1 MSIASPTEIAVLIII
16 AVVMFGPEK
25 VPEYARKAAR
35 VVHYIRNIANNTRDQ
50 LREDLGPKYA
60 DLEIQD
66 LNPKTFVRKYVMD
79 EFRED
84 IDGIKSDLSEVRD
97 DLTDV
102 RSDLQ
107 SATGDALDAV
117 QDASS
122 SASGAQTSPAVAGGP
137 AMIPTPYDL
146 EAT

>member
-1 MSIASPTEIAVLIII
+1 MSMASPTEIAVLIII

-25 VPEYARKAAR
+25 VPQYARKAAR
-35 VVHYIRNIANNTRDQ
+35 VFHYLRNIANNTRDH

-66 LNPKTFVRKYVMD
+66 LNPKNFVRKYVLE

-84 IDGIKSDLSEVRD
+84 IDGIKSDLSDVRD
-97 DLTDV
+97 DITDV
-102 RSDLQ
+102 RSDLR
-107 SATGDALDAV
+107 SATGDAVDAV
-117 QDASS
+117 DDARS
-122 SASGAQTSPAVAGGP
+122 SASATSVAVAERT
-137 AMIPTPYDL
+137 IPTPFDL